1 MPNQS
6 NWDQLLAVVEFAINS
21 SWQASIGMSPFKCV
35 YGYTPKTPL
44 TVDLPPPGEEK
55 VPAAV
60 DFAKQ
65 MQDLLRLPKRRL
77 EAAQHRQKA
86 YADQHRIEMEFQ
98 VGQRVLLSTKNLK
111 GQKFR
116 DSEVSSKV
124 HWPFQGSQTGWAPWP
139 MSLSC
144 LLLTSSM
151 TSFHVSLRGE
161 IP

>member
-21 SWQASIGMSPFKCV
+21 SWQDSIDMSPFKCV

-44 TVDLPPPGEEK
+44 TVDFPPPGEEK

-65 MQDLLRLPKRRL
+65 MQDLLRLAKRRL

-98 VGQRVLLSTKNLK
+98 VGQRVLLSTKNLEVK
-111 GQKFR
+111 SSGTRKFLPKFIGPVDIYR
-116 DSEVSSKV
+116 TLQL
-124 HWPFQGSQTGWAPWP
+124 WWTRR
-139 MSLSC
+139 L
-144 LLLTSSM
+144 
-151 TSFHVSLRGE
+151 
-161 IP
+161 